1 MILFSGFRK
10 VCPIHFH
17 FLLLMLSSIRHCCV
31 LSHRSSFEI
40 TSGQRTFRIFLK
52 HLLIKVC
59 SFLVS
64 SFVDL
69 HVSEPYRRTDFTFVL
84 KILSF
89 VCNLIHFSIHTAIS
103 IENVNCAFLYPGC
116 YVLVS
121 SASFTYDAF
130 QICELRHSFNSFP
143 MKFQRFLLPHAN
155 SHLLCF
161 LDVDFEPNLPT
172 SLL

>member
-10 VCPIHFH
+10 ACPIHFH
-17 FLLLMLSSIRHCCV
+17 YLLLMLSSIRHCCV

-69 HVSEPYRRTDFTFVL
+69 HVSEPYRRADFTFVL

-89 VCNLIHFSIHTAIS
+89 VCNLIHFSFHTGIS
-103 IENVNCAFLYPGC
+103 IENVDCAFLILA
-116 YVLVS
+116 VMFRQF
-121 SASFTYDAF
+121 AS
-130 QICELRHSFNSFP
+130 QIRELRHSFNSFP